1 MNAAIKIGKD
11 TNSESL
17 IVLKSIAEVLVVSID
32 AATIAT
38 GKTTQNLCEKSE
50 ILKPCIILVL

>member
-1 MNAAIKIGKD
+1 MKAATKIGKD

-17 IVLKSIAEVLVVSID
+17 IVPRRIAEVRVVNID

-38 GKTTQNLCEKSE
+38 GKITQNL
-50 ILKPCIILVL
+50 